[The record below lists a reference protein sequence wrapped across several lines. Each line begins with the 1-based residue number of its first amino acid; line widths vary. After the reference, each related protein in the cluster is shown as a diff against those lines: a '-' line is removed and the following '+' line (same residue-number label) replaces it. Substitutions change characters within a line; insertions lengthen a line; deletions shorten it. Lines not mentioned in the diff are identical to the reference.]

1 MGITRLAGKTWLA
14 VPMMAATI
22 GLATPAAANAATAPG
37 SRTDER
43 PAATLRVE
51 TTTAPY
57 TGDARGLGRDRWKT
71 L

>member
-1 MGITRLAGKTWLA
+1 
-14 VPMMAATI
+14 MMAATI

-37 SRTDER
+37 SRADER